1 MNKLG
6 SYITKLMTTV
16 LDKEQEDFVRELALG
31 ELNRLNVDM
40 NDFIRKHTKDD
51 LDKIKETEKQL
62 LSTAEARAQTN
73 KVDVLRA
80 GLWKPRTKPGNFEGV
95 GVDALKWLRKAKE
108 QTGLKTA
115 VEVANTKHVFQALEL
130 ILKFLCAMN
139 SVRIQK

>member
-51 LDKIKETEKQL
+51 FDKIKKTEKKL
-62 LSTAEARAQTN
+62 LQEDR
-73 KVDVLRA
+73 DV
-80 GLWKPRTKPGNFEGV
+80 KDK
-95 GVDALKWLRKAKE
+95 
-108 QTGLKTA
+108 
-115 VEVANTKHVFQALEL
+115 
-130 ILKFLCAMN
+130 
-139 SVRIQK
+139 